1 MEVDWPDPSLP
12 MCSLVNLT
20 FTTPWYVITFR
31 MWVHPESD
39 HVLGVVKVEEFTL
52 ETPPSHEEK
61 GLMTIE
67 QFLGCAIKVS
77 SLDFE

>member
-1 MEVDWPDPSLP
+1 
-12 MCSLVNLT
+12 
-20 FTTPWYVITFR
+20 
-31 MWVHPESD
+31 
-39 HVLGVVKVEEFTL
+39 VLGVVKVEEFTL